1 MNETSLVLVTHS
13 PDETERLGALLA
25 TLLPAGGTV
34 ALRGELAAGKTCFVR
49 GMARAFAG
57 DSAIH
62 SPTFTLVNEY
72 GEDRRLYHMDLY
84 RLGSVEE
91 VAELGCEELFES
103 EGLCAVEW
111 AERAEPLLP
120 ARRVDVF
127 FEHAGEDQ
135 RRVTIQDRGLL
146 PTGWQDAVRNGTRGR
161 SKA

>member
-1 MNETSLVLVTHS
+1 VNGSDVVLVTQS
-13 PDETERLGALLA
+13 PEETERVGERLARLLA
-25 TLLPAGGTV
+25 GGGTV

-57 DSAIH
+57 EGAIH

-72 GEDRRLYHMDLY
+72 GTDRRLYHMDLY

-91 VAELGCEELFES
+91 VAELGCEELFEG

-120 ARRVDVF
+120 ARRVDVYLQ
-127 FEHAGEDQ
+127 HAGAD
-135 RRVTIQDRGLL
+135 RRTIVIRDSGLL
-146 PTGWQDAVRNGTRGR
+146 PAGWSEAF
-161 SKA
+161 S